1 MEATISSLIYT
12 KARRLTDLFPPA
24 LRKVWKEWE
33 LRVLVFVSLV
43 LQVTLIL
50 LGNRRKFTSRPWL
63 RIFLWCAYLMA
74 DWVATVALGVLSN
87 NLGDVIESIGK
98 NGSLDANTELTA
110 FWAPFLLLHLG
121 GPDTITAYAMEDN
134 ELWLRHF
141 LGLGVQTAIALYI
154 FIMAWTGSHLSFLTF
169 PMILAGLIKYAE
181 RTWVLRSA
189 SNEQF
194 RDSMLTDPEA
204 GPNYPKFMQEFT
216 LRQHEGYYVRAEE
229 MNEAQVQLDVAPIDT
244 TTIADAN
251 ELIKAY
257 ELFKTFKR
265 LFVDLIL
272 SFQDRENSQSLFKG
286 MSFIDAFKVVEIE
299 LGFMFDVLYTKA
311 TIVFRV
317 RGCIL
322 RFISLSFTCIALVLF
337 SVFVVDKHRFSN
349 IDLVLTFLLLAVA
362 VVLETIAILLLI
374 SSDWTDIYLSKNA
387 NRAVS
392 KAISFLQLRMLRHR
406 RWSNSLAQ
414 YSLLSVSLKTK
425 PAVCEGIQRVF
436 CIDKDLEKHRYETSK
451 QVSLDL
457 KSHLFDYL
465 MMKLSVPEKEGPGND
480 KEKSSS
486 RRDLKGQSLVLEKF
500 DHPELKWSTDMV
512 EFDQGILIWHIATY
526 ICYHADSEENS
537 DSISACTKFSKQLS
551 KYMLYLLVMHPSMM
565 PMGIGNIRYRD
576 TCAEATKFFEERKSF
591 LDDSPPKSYI
601 SEKFGACWMCCCR
614 KEKIIFEK
622 RQACKMLLK
631 VNTAVLPAKV
641 KGDRSKSVLFD
652 ACKLASEL
660 QQILNKEKKWEMV
673 CHVWVEMLAYAASQ
687 CRGVYHAQQL
697 RRGGELLTH
706 VWLLM
711 SHLGLTEQ
719 FQISRGHARAKLFM
733 D

>member
-272 SFQDRENSQSLFKG
+272 SFQDRENSQSLFK
-286 MSFIDAFKVVEIE
+286 
-299 LGFMFDVLYTKA
+299 
-311 TIVFRV
+311 
-317 RGCIL
+317 
-322 RFISLSFTCIALVLF
+322 
-337 SVFVVDKHRFSN
+337 
-349 IDLVLTFLLLAVA
+349 
-362 VVLETIAILLLI
+362 
-374 SSDWTDIYLSKNA
+374 DIYLSKNA